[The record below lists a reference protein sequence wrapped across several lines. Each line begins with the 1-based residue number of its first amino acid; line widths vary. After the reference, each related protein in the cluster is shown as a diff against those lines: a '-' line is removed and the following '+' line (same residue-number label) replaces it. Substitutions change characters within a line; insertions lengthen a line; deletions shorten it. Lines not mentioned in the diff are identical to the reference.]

1 LNERGRREMAGK
13 HYKFSVNVSRKGI
26 ERLRRLRAEAGLGRL
41 HHRDIGR
48 PPLDPRGGAA
58 AAEG

>member
-1 LNERGRREMAGK
+1 MAGK
-13 HYKFSVNVSRKGI
+13 HYKFSVNVSRKGL

-41 HHRDIGR
+41 HHPDIGR
-48 PPLDPRGGAA
+48 PPLDPRGAAA